1 MTRLGLWTIAVLAL
15 LAGAAPPRDPAL
27 DRLLACHD
35 RAAGGAAL
43 RAVDR
48 IEYELAIEEQGQTLQ
63 GRYRAVREGIA
74 GRMRIDVF
82 EGDTRVY
89 SEWWDGRRAWQL
101 PQDAEAPVESRA
113 RGSEALRHGLEQ
125 PGHFWTL
132 ADMPRN
138 GHAVTLDGQ
147 DSIAGT
153 IYHVVKLTLADG
165 FTNWYW
171 LSPATC
177 RIERSRSFRAFHPD
191 QDSTRKWVEV
201 VYDDFRTVGGVTRPF
216 RERTLDVTTGH
227 VVASGRIL
235 ALRHDPPFDPDSLS
249 AR

>member
-1 MTRLGLWTIAVLAL
+1 MTRIFLSIIAALAL
-15 LAGAAPPRDPAL
+15 LASAAPPSDPVL

-82 EGDTRVY
+82 AGGTRVY

>member
-1 MTRLGLWTIAVLAL
+1 MTRIFLSIIAALAL
-15 LAGAAPPRDPAL
+15 LASAAPPSDPVL

-82 EGDTRVY
+82 AGGTRVN